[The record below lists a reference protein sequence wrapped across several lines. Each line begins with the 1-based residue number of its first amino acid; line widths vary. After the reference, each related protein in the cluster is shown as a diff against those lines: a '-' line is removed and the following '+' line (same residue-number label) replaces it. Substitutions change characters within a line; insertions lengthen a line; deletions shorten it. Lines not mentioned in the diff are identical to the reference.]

1 MKKALVLM
9 LVLALMLTGF
19 YGKAEAITGLSVT
32 PSPNTAGS
40 IAAYTITFTMANP
53 LPASGTINITFIGF
67 TVPLSIT
74 YTTVSVNGFPAT
86 SVISSGSM
94 ITITPSQ
101 AGGLPS
107 GYTYIYISIGAGI
120 RNPTTGGSYPVI
132 VGTSVGG
139 ETPLSIPVSIA
150 SAASSVFVTVNP
162 LNAGSTADY
171 YIQFI
176 PGITL
181 PLSNYIYVEF
191 PTGSTIPSTI
201 SCNLVTVNGAPCSCG
216 TVTRVSATKI
226 QIGTPV
232 VLTAGYNCAISIPQS
247 VGITNPPTA
256 GTYTIKVSTQ
266 LELTPV
272 DSNSYVLVGSN
283 ISNLYVSV
291 SPDSAGTA
299 ANYTIQFLT
308 GPSGALTTTSD
319 WIKIEFPSGTTVP
332 NNTSAGYITIN
343 GRSCTNRYVSG
354 TILTVYI
361 PSTLT
366 IPNSSWVY
374 VTIADSFGIVNPT
387 TIGSYYTL
395 KVSTSKDT
403 IPATSNTYSITGT
416 SVSNFTVSADPTTQ
430 NSTAAYTLNF
440 RTSSSGALYRSSSDK
455 IYIQFPTEFNV
466 PSSISGSY
474 VTVNGTPCTT
484 NISISSDKLI
494 ITTPVDIG
502 NSSSSIPIIIS
513 QNANIKNPSTSGT
526 YTFSLSTTKDVVPDS
541 ANLQIV
547 KSTITKPVV
556 QLTGYSVNEIIGVSV
571 TFQTGSGGALSRNSD
586 KISIVFPA
594 GFVLPSTI
602 SNQYVKVNGYNAT
615 SVTKSGQRIDITPS
629 IDIPQSAQVSV
640 VIDKAAN
647 IKNPGSQGDYKLS
660 VYTSKETT
668 QLDSD
673 IFKIVML
680 PTTTFFVTPQNPDG
694 QNGYYITTPKV
705 TLTATSPVDTSP
717 VIYYYFDSGSPQVY
731 SGVISVPDGMH
742 TIYFYAQDRFQ
753 NKEVTQSKQFK
764 VDTAPPAINVTYPQQ
779 NAILNMKNFTITG
792 TTEAGATLT
801 INNNSVSVGANG
813 AFSYDAVIS
822 GPQTFTI
829 VAKDIAGNTKQFVL
843 NVSLDTTP
851 PILNVSEPKAF
862 EEIHTQFVTVKGKTE
877 KDAKVTINGTEVQVN
892 PADYSFSY
900 SLQLATA
907 GLNSI
912 EVIAVD
918 LAGNQTTA
926 GIPVNYI
933 PKTKIVLQVGNSV
946 ALINDKTV
954 KLDASPKIVK
964 DRTLVPLRFIAEAFG
979 ADVQW
984 NSVFKLV
991 IIKLQ
996 DKEIILQIGTS
1007 YASVGDKKYTLDTA
1021 PIIDKG
1027 YTLVPIRFIAE
1038 ALNSSVEWDS
1048 TTKTV
1053 TIVYPK

>member
-1 MKKALVLM
+1 M
-9 LVLALMLTGF
+9 
-19 YGKAEAITGLSVT
+19 
-32 PSPNTAGS
+32 
-40 IAAYTITFTMANP
+40 
-53 LPASGTINITFIGF
+53 
-67 TVPLSIT
+67 
-74 YTTVSVNGFPAT
+74 
-86 SVISSGSM
+86 
-94 ITITPSQ
+94 
-101 AGGLPS
+101 
-107 GYTYIYISIGAGI
+107 
-120 RNPTTGGSYPVI
+120 
-132 VGTSVGG
+132 
-139 ETPLSIPVSIA
+139 
-150 SAASSVFVTVNP
+150 
-162 LNAGSTADY
+162 NAGVNA
-171 YIQFI
+171 
-176 PGITL
+176 
-181 PLSNYIYVEF
+181 VV
-191 PTGSTIPSTI
+191 TIPQT
-201 SCNLVTVNGAPCSCG
+201 
-216 TVTRVSATKI
+216 
-226 QIGTPV
+226 
-232 VLTAGYNCAISIPQS
+232 
-247 VGITNPPTA
+247 VGITNPSTP
-256 GTYTIKVSTQ
+256 GNYTIKVSTN
-266 LELTPV
+266 LETTPV
-272 DSNSYVLVGSN
+272 DSNSYTLVGSN

-291 SPDSAGTA
+291 SPNSAATA
-299 ANYTIQFLT
+299 ANYTIQFMT

-343 GRSCTNRYVSG
+343 GRSCTSRSVSG
-354 TILTVYI
+354 TTLTAYI
-361 PSTLT
+361 PSTLN

-374 VTIADSFGIVNPT
+374 VSISDSFGIVNPT

-430 NSTAAYTLNF
+430 NSTAAYTFNF
-440 RTSSSGALYRSSSDK
+440 RTSSTGALSRNSSDK
-455 IYIQFPTEFNV
+455 IYIQFPTEFTV
-466 PSSISGSY
+466 PSTISGSY

-484 NISISSDKLI
+484 NISVSSDKLT
-494 ITTPVDIG
+494 ITTPVNIG
-502 NSSSSIPIIIS
+502 NSTNVTVVIA
-513 QNANIKNPSTSGT
+513 QVANIKNPSSSRT
-526 YTFSLSTTKDVVPDS
+526 YSFSLSTTKDVVPDS

-556 QLTGYSVNEIIGVSV
+556 QLTGYSINEVIGVTV
-571 TFQTGSGGALSRNSD
+571 TFQTGSGGALTRNSD
-586 KISIVFPA
+586 KISIVFSS

-629 IDIPQSAQVSV
+629 IDISANATVTV
-640 VIDKAAN
+640 VIDKLSN

-673 IFKIVML
+673 TFKIVRL

-694 QNGYYITTPKV
+694 QNGYYKTTPKV
-705 TLTATSPVDTSP
+705 TLTATSPVDASP
-717 VIYYYFDSGSPQVY
+717 VIYYYFDTGNLQVY
-731 SGVISVPDGMH
+731 AGVISVPDGMH
-742 TIYFYAQDRFQ
+742 TLYFYAQDRSQ

-764 VDTAPPAINVTYPQQ
+764 VDTAPPAITVTYPQQ
-779 NAILNMKNFTITG
+779 NAILNTKNFTITG

-813 AFSYDAVIS
+813 AFSYDAIIS
-822 GPQTFTI
+822 GLQTFTI
-829 VAKDIAGNTKQFVL
+829 VARDSAGNTAQFL
-843 NVSLDTTP
+843 LSLSLDTTP

-862 EEIHTQFVTVKGKTE
+862 EEIHAQFVTVKGKTE
-877 KDAKVTINGTEVQVN
+877 KDAKVTINGTEVAVN

-900 SLQLATA
+900 SLQLATP

-912 EVIAVD
+912 QVIAVD

-926 GIPVNYI
+926 GIPVNFI

-946 ALINDKTV
+946 ALVNDKTV

-1007 YASVGDKKYTLDTA
+1007 YASVGDKKYILDTA

-1027 YTLVPIRFIAE
+1027 YTMVPIRFIAE